1 MTPSPLGKSPH
12 AISRLWNTGDIS
24 IASQILHPD
33 WIDHAHPEVTGPHG
47 VRQAV
52 ERIRAAQPDLRFQID
67 TILGDGDL
75 IAVIG
80 SVSQSAQHPTTRMVC
95 LIGMKDGRMAVMRTY
110 RDTSE

>member
-1 MTPSPLGKSPH
+1 MEHRRHLDRLLDP
-12 AISRLWNTGDIS
+12 ASRLDRPRS
-24 IASQILHPD
+24 
-33 WIDHAHPEVTGPHG
+33 PEVTGPHG